1 MTERD
6 NPGRDN
12 PGRDDPGRDDPGRR
26 ADRPSRDPVLI
37 VLVALLVATLA
48 AFALGWQPY
57 PFGVLVLG
65 LFIAA
70 RLLHRRSRDSD

>member
-1 MTERD
+1 MT
-6 NPGRDN
+6 GC
-12 PGRDDPGRDDPGRR
+12 DDPGRS
-26 ADRPSRDPVLI
+26 ADRPSCDPVLI

-65 LFIAA
+65 LFIVA
-70 RLLHRRSRDSD
+70 RLLQRRTGGGG